1 MGCAFSSVTA
11 ETTNTTTEKPLRIK
25 IPSDLSQKEIKI
37 IPVRKINGQDEG
49 KYGSYFK
56 D

>member
-1 MGCAFSSVTA
+1 MGCAFSSVVA
-11 ETTNTTTEKPLRIK
+11 ESTNTPTEKPLRIK
-25 IPSDLSQKEIKI
+25 IPSDFSRKEMKI